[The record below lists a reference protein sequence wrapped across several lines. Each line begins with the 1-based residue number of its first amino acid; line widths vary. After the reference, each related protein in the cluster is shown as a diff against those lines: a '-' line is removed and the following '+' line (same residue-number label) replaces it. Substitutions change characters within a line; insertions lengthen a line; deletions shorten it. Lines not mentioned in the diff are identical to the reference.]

1 MTSRAFPG
9 TEPAWVIYLPGEGGH
24 VMSTCAT
31 AEQALKDSSPR
42 ILRLAF
48 VSAVLI
54 HAVLFL
60 TVPNPEFAPYSLA
73 DKGPP
78 PIEGVNFVIP
88 APEPVREVP
97 KQPAV
102 RDFEPSDTA
111 DETATIDAT
120 VPTLEE
126 LLVPVPV
133 DPVPRAPLTSFEVP
147 PVPVHVVEP
156 VYPDLARQAELEGT
170 VGLMIVVDERG
181 NVESAKVVSSV
192 PGLDEAAIA
201 AVLQWRFD
209 PARQRDVPV
218 RVRVFQA
225 VRFQLRG

>member
-1 MTSRAFPG
+1 MTSRALPG

-54 HAVLFL
+54 HAVAFL
-60 TVPNPEFAPYSLA
+60 AVPNPEFAPYSLS
-73 DKGPP
+73 DTGPP
-78 PIEGVNFVIP
+78 PIEPMNFVIQP
-88 APEPVREVP
+88 PEPVEEVQKRP
-97 KQPAV
+97 VV

-111 DETATIDAT
+111 DENATIDAT

-133 DPVPRAPLTSFEVP
+133 KTVQRAPLTSFEVP
-147 PVPVHVVEP
+147 PVPVHTVDP

-181 NVESAKVVSSV
+181 DVESATVVSSV

-201 AVLQWRFD
+201 AVLQWKFE